1 MSEREYNFWQATLER
16 SVSARTSLLTFSFA
30 TVLAILGIAIS
41 SDAEKVNPFLYLVP
55 YMLIILFEGRI
66 AYYRLI
72 HARISAYLELVIPED
87 RHLDILGENVPE
99 GQTGFFN
106 VIAILNNY
114 EMVFLSVA
122 TAVVFY
128 IKYLFPAQDGLSA
141 ADGLILMLPVI
152 ASALVGI
159 IVAYTY
165 NYGKWKRQ
173 YRREWEKFIKIKRL

>member
-1 MSEREYNFWQATLER
+1 M
-16 SVSARTSLLTFSFA
+16 
-30 TVLAILGIAIS
+30 
-41 SDAEKVNPFLYLVP
+41 
-55 YMLIILFEGRI
+55 
-66 AYYRLI
+66 
-72 HARISAYLELVIPED
+72 
-87 RHLDILGENVPE
+87 PE

-128 IKYLFPAQDGLSA
+128 IKYPFTAQDGLSA